1 MSQEKNY
8 AFEKLKEVLYQEDCK
23 GIVVADMIEK
33 FNLSFEDAVNYVEEA
48 FEIWVDAYTE

>member
-23 GIVVADMIEK
+23 EIVVADMIEK
-33 FNLSFEDAVNYVEEA
+33 FNLSFQDAANYVEEA